1 MGVHL
6 RALFLLLLFAN
17 LLFFAWSRGYLGHVD
32 DGREP
37 LRPTQQVNAAKLRVL
52 LSPSGSETPAVASDC
67 RAIGGLRPADG
78 QKLLALVGKQ
88 LPDASAQLSRP
99 KPPEIWDVVITAIS
113 GRGAADAKQAELK
126 KLGVTDLRL
135 MEEKPGEFTLRLGSD
150 ARKADAEARL
160 QMLSKKGVKTAKV
173 VQRSP
178 ADEVIALV
186 RGPVAALSR
195 LPELARGFAGSS
207 LLECPSN

>member
-1 MGVHL
+1 MGLHL
-6 RALFLLLLFAN
+6 RTLFLLLLFAN
-17 LLFFAWSRGYLGHVD
+17 LLFFAWSRGYLGRID

-37 LRPTQQVNAAKLRVL
+37 LRPTQQLNAAKLRVL
-52 LSPSGSETPAVASDC
+52 LSASGTQAAAATPDC
-67 RAIGGLRPADG
+67 RAIGGLRSADG

-88 LPDASAQLSRP
+88 LPDASTQLSRP
-99 KPPEIWDVVITAIS
+99 KPPDIWDVVITAIS
-113 GRGAADAKQAELK
+113 GRGTADAKQAELK

-135 MEEKPGEFTLRLGSD
+135 VEDKAGEFTLRLGSD
-150 ARKADAEARL
+150 ARKADADARL
-160 QMLSKKGVKTAKV
+160 QMLAKKGVKTAKV

-178 ADEVIALV
+178 PDEVIVLV